1 MTKKRKLSAYNRDGL
16 FDVILYII
24 MVLFIACI
32 IVPFLHIISVSLSGD
47 VPVSMNQV
55 GLWPKDF
62 TLRTYIKIFQNGEF
76 LQAYGNTIYYTVVY
90 TALSL
95 VCTAMG
101 AYALARKQLV
111 GHGIFSFMI
120 TLTMFFG
127 GGLIPTYMAVSK
139 YGLLDTRWAMILPGM
154 VSTWNFIIM
163 RSFFI
168 GYPQELIESGKMDGL
183 EEVGV
188 FFRIVLP
195 TSKAALATIGLYYAV
210 AMWNAYMPARL
221 YIRDQSLYP
230 VQHLLRQMLEKMS
243 MDDLLSNIN
252 EDSLLPATVRYASI
266 MIATLP
272 IMCVYPFIQKYFVKG
287 VMVGSIKG

>member
-1 MTKKRKLSAYNRDGL
+1 MAKKRKAAAYNRAGL
-16 FDVILYII
+16 FDVFLYII
-24 MVLFIACI
+24 MVLFMACI
-32 IVPFLHIISVSLSGD
+32 IVPFLHIISVSLSGE
-47 VPVSMNQV
+47 VPVSLNQV

-62 TLRTYIKIFQNGEF
+62 TLNTYIKIFQNGDF
-76 LQAYGNTIYYTVVY
+76 IQAYGNTIYYTVVH

-95 VCTAMG
+95 VVTGMG
-101 AYALARKQLV
+101 AYALARRQIV
-111 GHGIFSFMI
+111 GHGFFTFMI

-127 GGLIPTYMAVSK
+127 GGLIPTYMAISS
-139 YGLLDTRWAMILPGM
+139 YGLIDTRWAMILPGV

-168 GYPQELIESGKMDGL
+168 AYPQEIIESGKLDGL
-183 EEVGV
+183 EEAGV
-188 FFRIVLP
+188 FFRLVLP

-221 YIRDQSLYP
+221 YIRDSSLYP
-230 VQHLLRQMLEKMS
+230 VQHLLRQMLDKINME
-243 MDDLLSNIN
+243 DLQGGVN
-252 EDSLLPATVRYASI
+252 EEALLPATVRYASI
-266 MIATLP
+266 MIATVP

>member
-1 MTKKRKLSAYNRDGL
+1 MAKKNKHAAYNRTGV
-16 FDVILYII
+16 FDVVLYII
-24 MVLFIACI
+24 MVLFMACI
-32 IVPFLHIISVSLSGD
+32 IVPFLHIIAVSLSGE
-47 VPVSMNQV
+47 VPVSLNQV

-62 TLRTYIKIFQNGEF
+62 TLDTYIKVIKNGDF
-76 LQAYGNTIYYTVVY
+76 IQAYGNTIYYTVIH

-101 AYALARKQLV
+101 AYALARRQLV
-111 GHGIFSFMI
+111 GHGIFTFMI

-127 GGLIPTYMAVSK
+127 GGLIPTYMAISS
-139 YGLLDTRWAMILPGM
+139 YGLIDTRWAMILPGL

-163 RSFFI
+163 RSFFVA
-168 GYPQELIESGKMDGL
+168 YPQEIIESGKLDGL

-188 FFRIVLP
+188 FFRLVLP

-210 AMWNAYMPARL
+210 AMWNSYMPARL
-221 YIRDQSLYP
+221 YIRDSSLYP
-230 VQHLLRQMLEKMS
+230 VQHLLRQMLDKLNMEQLNGVS
-243 MDDLLSNIN
+243 VEEHLT
-252 EDSLLPATVRYASI
+252 PASVRYASI
-266 MIATLP
+266 MIATIP

>member
-1 MTKKRKLSAYNRDGL
+1 MTKKRKAAAYNRAGL
-16 FDVILYII
+16 FDVFLYII
-24 MVLFIACI
+24 MVLFMSCI
-32 IVPFLHIISVSLSGD
+32 IVPFLHIISVSLSGE
-47 VPVSMNQV
+47 VPVSLNQV

-62 TLRTYIKIFQNGEF
+62 TLNTYIKIFQNGDF
-76 LQAYGNTIYYTVVY
+76 IQAYGNTIYYTVVH

-95 VCTAMG
+95 VVTGMG
-101 AYALARKQLV
+101 AYALARRQLV
-111 GHGIFSFMI
+111 GHGFFTFMI

-127 GGLIPTYMAVSK
+127 GGLIPTYMAISR
-139 YGLLDTRWAMILPGM
+139 YGLIDTRWAMILPGV

-168 GYPQELIESGKMDGL
+168 AYPQEIIESGKLDGL
-183 EEVGV
+183 EEAGV
-188 FFRIVLP
+188 FFRLVLP

-221 YIRDQSLYP
+221 YIRDSSLYP
-230 VQHLLRQMLEKMS
+230 VQHLLRQMLDKINME
-243 MDDLLSNIN
+243 DLQGGVN
-252 EDSLLPATVRYASI
+252 EEALLPATVRYASI
-266 MIATLP
+266 MIATVP

>member
-1 MTKKRKLSAYNRDGL
+1 MAKKNKHAAYNRTGV
-16 FDVILYII
+16 FDVVVYII
-24 MVLFIACI
+24 MVLFMACI
-32 IVPFLHIISVSLSGD
+32 IVPFLHIIAVSLSGE
-47 VPVSMNQV
+47 VPVSLNQV

-62 TLRTYIKIFQNGEF
+62 TLDTYIKVIKNGDF
-76 LQAYGNTIYYTVVY
+76 IQAYGNTIYYTVIH

-101 AYALARKQLV
+101 AYALARRQLV
-111 GHGIFSFMI
+111 GHGIFTFMI

-127 GGLIPTYMAVSK
+127 GGLIPSYMAISS
-139 YGLLDTRWAMILPGM
+139 YGLIDTRWAMILPGL

-163 RSFFI
+163 RSFFVA
-168 GYPQELIESGKMDGL
+168 YPQEIIESGKLDGL

-188 FFRIVLP
+188 FFRLVLP

-221 YIRDQSLYP
+221 YIRDSSLYP
-230 VQHLLRQMLEKMS
+230 VQHLLRQMLDKLN
-243 MDDLLSNIN
+243 MDQLNGVSVEEHLT
-252 EDSLLPATVRYASI
+252 PASVRYASI
-266 MIATLP
+266 MIATIP

>member
-1 MTKKRKLSAYNRDGL
+1 MKRKHKHAAYNRAGI
-16 FDVILYII
+16 FDVVLYIVMI
-24 MVLFIACI
+24 LFMACI
-32 IVPFLHIISVSLSGD
+32 IVPFLHIISVSFSGE

-62 TLRTYIKIFQNGEF
+62 TVNTYVKIIQNGDF
-76 LQAYGNTIYYTVVY
+76 VNAYANTIFYTVVY
-90 TALSL
+90 TAMAL
-95 VCTAMG
+95 VVTGMG

-111 GHGIFSFMI
+111 GHGIFTFMI

-127 GGLIPTYMAVSK
+127 GGLIPTYMAVSS
-139 YGLLDTRWAMILPGM
+139 YGLVNTRWAMILPGV

-168 GYPQELIESGKMDGL
+168 AYPQEIIESGKLDGL
-183 EEVGV
+183 EEAGV
-188 FFRIVLP
+188 FFRLVLP

-210 AMWNAYMPARL
+210 SIWNSYMPARL

-230 VQHLLRQMLEKMS
+230 VQHLLRQMLEKIS
-243 MDDLLSNIN
+243 MEDLQGSVN
-252 EDSLLPATVRYASI
+252 EEALLPATVRYASI
-266 MIATLP
+266 MIASIP

>member
-1 MTKKRKLSAYNRDGL
+1 MAKKYKHAAYNRTGV
-16 FDVILYII
+16 FDVVLYII
-24 MVLFIACI
+24 MVLFMACI
-32 IVPFLHIISVSLSGD
+32 IVPFLHIIAVSLSGE

-62 TLRTYIKIFQNGEF
+62 TLNTYIKIFQNGDF
-76 LQAYGNTIYYTVVY
+76 IQAYGNTIYYTVVH
-90 TALSL
+90 TVLAL

-101 AYALARKQLV
+101 AYALARRQLV
-111 GHGIFSFMI
+111 GHGIFTFMI

-127 GGLIPTYMAVSK
+127 GGLIPTYMAISS
-139 YGLLDTRWAMILPGM
+139 YGLIDTRWAMILPGL

-168 GYPQELIESGKMDGL
+168 AYPQEIIESGKLDGL

-188 FFRIVLP
+188 FFRLVLP

-221 YIRDQSLYP
+221 YIRDSSLYP
-230 VQHLLRQMLEKMS
+230 VQHLLRQMLEKIS
-243 MDDLLSNIN
+243 MEDLQGNMN
-252 EDSLLPATVRYASI
+252 EEALLPASVRYASI
-266 MIATLP
+266 MIATIP